1 MQKLNRPASGKRNV
15 PATSGYDLFQALRR
29 SVDCFRRARVPYALI
44 GAWALGMWGKPRA
57 TLDIDFLVM
66 VSEEGLERLGTRMAR
81 AAMIVDETWR
91 ESNPMLRRS
100 QLRLQC
106 QGVTVD
112 LLRSRD
118 AHDRQIFRR
127 RRKKR
132 VEGHYY
138 WVIAPEDF
146 VIQKLKVGRPRDFE
160 DALTVLERC
169 RGKLDRRYLLRWAR
183 RLGILKELDY
193 LLNVPGEE

>member
-1 MQKLNRPASGKRNV
+1 MPRLDTPISGKGNV
-15 PATSGYDLFQALRR
+15 PATSGHDLLRALRR
-29 SVDCFRRARVPYALI
+29 SADCFRRARVPYALI

-81 AAMIVDETWR
+81 AAMIVDESWR
-91 ESNPMLRRS
+91 ESNPMLRKS
-100 QLRLQC
+100 QLRFQC

-118 AHDRQIFRR
+118 AHDRQILRQ

-138 WVIAPEDF
+138 WVISPDDF

-169 RGKLDRRYLLRWAR
+169 REKLDRRYLLRWAR
-183 RLGILKELDY
+183 RLGIFRELEY
-193 LLNVPGEE
+193 LLSVPGGG

>member
-1 MQKLNRPASGKRNV
+1 
-15 PATSGYDLFQALRR
+15 
-29 SVDCFRRARVPYALI
+29 
-44 GAWALGMWGKPRA
+44 MWGKPRA

-66 VSEEGLERLGTRMAR
+66 VNEEGLERLGTRMAR
-81 AAMIVDETWR
+81 AAMIVDESWR
-91 ESNPMLRRS
+91 ESNPMLRKS

-118 AHDRQIFRR
+118 AHDRQILRH

-138 WVIAPEDF
+138 WVISPDDF

-183 RLGILKELDY
+183 RLGIFRELEY
-193 LLNVPGEE
+193 LLSVPGGG

>member
-1 MQKLNRPASGKRNV
+1 MQKLSRPASGKRNV

-44 GAWALGMWGKPRA
+44 GAWALGAWGRPRA
-57 TLDIDFLVM
+57 TLDLDFLVM
-66 VSEEGLERLGTRMAR
+66 VSEGGMEHVAATMAR
-81 AAMIVDETWR
+81 AAMVVDEAWR
-91 ESNPMLRRS
+91 ESNPLLRTS
-100 QLRLQC
+100 QLRALC
-106 QGVTVD
+106 RGVTID
-112 LLRSRD
+112 LLRPRD

-146 VIQKLKVGRPRDFE
+146 VIQKLKVGRPRDYE

-169 RGKLDRRYLLRWAR
+169 RGKLDRTYLLRWAR
-183 RLGILKELDY
+183 RLGIFRELDY